1 MSCVESESSIKILLL
16 FKCHF
21 STANS
26 TLFFFKEQPLM
37 CPNQLVCTL
46 NTGNVCCVPS
56 HEGHA
61 HPDTRDLLD
70 SICDTDKYT
79 AEAPG

>member
-16 FKCHF
+16 LL
-21 STANS
+21 SATS
-26 TLFFFKEQPLM
+26 LRQTVSFFFKEQPLM

-61 HPDTRDLLD
+61 HLDTRDLLD